1 MVQRLF
7 IAIDLPGTVRHALAR
22 LVADA
27 PHGVR
32 PVPCGQLHLTLHF
45 LGDVEDELRGRVS
58 ESLRQLR
65 QGQFTISMQGSGVFP
80 GRGRPTV
87 LWAGVAPS
95 APLIDLHAAI
105 ARTLEACGQPIEQ
118 RDYVPHVT
126 LARLTGGVP
135 RMWLADVL
143 RRAGD
148 VARFDVAVDQ
158 FHLYASLRRDGIT
171 EHVPLATFPLERT

>member
-7 IAIDLPGTVRHALAR
+7 IAIDLPGTVRHALAHV
-22 LVADA
+22 LADA

-45 LGDVEDELRGRVS
+45 LGDVEDEPRERVIA
-58 ESLRQLR
+58 SLRQLR
-65 QGQFTISMQGSGVFP
+65 QGPFTIAIHGSGVFP

-105 ARTLEACGQPIEQ
+105 ARTLETCGRSIEQ
-118 RDYVPHVT
+118 RDYVPHVS

-143 RRAGD
+143 RRVRD
-148 VARFDVAVDQ
+148 VAQLDVPVDQ